1 MKKMLVLL
9 TIILTNCLFAQTP
22 AELQD
27 EVEKI
32 DQLIEASND
41 HIARLKKIKLLLVEY
56 KKAEATALKDPNDTD
71 NLLKLVNLAK
81 EILDII
87 NDSSLQDMFSPQFL
101 EELQKFSQIS
111 NKKNIPQAK

>member
-1 MKKMLVLL
+1 MLLLL
-9 TIILTNCLFAQTP
+9 TIILTNGLFAQSLADP
-22 AELQD
+22 QD

-41 HIARLKKIKLLLVEY
+41 HIARLKKVRALLIEY

-87 NDSSLQDMFSPQFL
+87 NDSSMHDMFSAQFL

-111 NKKNIPQAK
+111 AKKNIPQAK